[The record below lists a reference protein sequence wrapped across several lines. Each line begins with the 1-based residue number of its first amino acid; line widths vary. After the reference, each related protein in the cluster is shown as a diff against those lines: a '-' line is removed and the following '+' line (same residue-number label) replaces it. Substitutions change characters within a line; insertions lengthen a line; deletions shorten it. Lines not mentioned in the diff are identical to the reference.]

1 MHDKDVVSLRERLKK
16 NSLLYFLAGYAR
28 SLAHHGNLLLHS
40 LGFIFTNKT
49 TVDGMPVPPPRL
61 RYRVHGNLRRKSFLA
76 AGSQIYQE
84 VLGILKF
91 HEVEVSHKRNVLD
104 FGCGCA
110 RLLGQ
115 FFQDNAIG
123 KFTGTDIDGDAI
135 AWARINYPNRA
146 RWDVNKSRPPLT
158 YSAQTFSVV
167 FAVSV
172 FTHFDEELQLE
183 WLQEL
188 HRVLSPN
195 GVLICSVHGRPVW
208 GQAAL
213 SSQDLRD
220 TMAGKGF
227 YFLRS
232 NLGVRN
238 LAGLPKFYQ
247 TAFHSEEYVRNHWGS
262 YFHIIDY
269 IDGAIGNHQTA
280 VVLRKKEIS

>member
-1 MHDKDVVSLRERLKK
+1 MRDKDVISIKERLKE
-16 NSLLYFLAGYAR
+16 NRLLYFLAGCAR
-28 SLAHHGNLLLHS
+28 SLVHHGNLFLHS
-40 LGFIFTNKT
+40 LGFIFAIKT
-49 TVDGMPVPPPRL
+49 TSDGMPVPPPRL

-76 AGSQIYQE
+76 ASSRIYQD
-84 VLGILKF
+84 VSGILEA
-91 HEVEVSHKRNVLD
+91 HGVEVSRKQDVLD

-110 RLLGQ
+110 RLLGH
-115 FFQDNAIG
+115 FFRDNSNG

-135 AWARINYPNRA
+135 AWAKVNYPHRA
-146 RWDVNKSRPPLT
+146 RWDVNQARPPLP
-158 YSAQTFSVV
+158 YSTQTFSVV

-172 FTHFDEELQLE
+172 FTHFDEKLQFD

-195 GVLICSVHGRPVW
+195 GILICSVHGKPVW
-208 GQAAL
+208 EQAAL
-213 SSQDLRD
+213 SSQDLRE
-220 TMAGKGF
+220 TMLGKGF

-262 YFHIIDY
+262 HFNIIDY

-280 VVLRKKEIS
+280 VVLRKKE